1 MKEIVDSIIKY
12 GSTPVLIAALVF
24 IVIWFARYLKDIS
37 DKQQEISQRS
47 EERTSELFKMIKEV
61 GDNTKHIHPVPEE
74 EENRRCNDLVMSLL
88 NCLREKSGANRVSC
102 FIYHNGGYS
111 VTGRSFQKMSMLY
124 EVVDGKT
131 VSVMNSFQN
140 VPRTMFFT
148 LTQKLSEQGCY
159 DISDIEDIKDADAIT
174 YQTFYARGAKAA
186 YCGVIKDSRK
196 NILGFIVVEY
206 TVDKCNDEKKTKDLI
221 KHKVSKISA
230 ALEVDPEA
238 PLNQGG
244 KK

>member
-1 MKEIVDSIIKY
+1 MKEIVDSIIEY

-37 DKQQEISQRS
+37 DKQQEASQRS
-47 EERTSELFKMIKEV
+47 EERTTELFKMIKEV
-61 GDNTKHIHPVPEE
+61 GDNTKHTHPVPEE
-74 EENRRCNDLVMSLL
+74 EENRRCNDLVMSSL

-131 VSVMNSFQN
+131 ISVMNSFQN

-148 LTQKLSEQGCY
+148 LTQKLSEQGRY
-159 DISDIEDIKDADAIT
+159 DISDIEDIKETDAIT

-206 TVDKCNDEKKTKDLI
+206 TVDKCDDEEKTKNLI
-221 KHKVSKISA
+221 KNKVEKISA
-230 ALEVDPEA
+230 ALEVNPEA

>member
-12 GSTPVLIAALVF
+12 GSTPVLIAALIFV
-24 IVIWFARYLKDIS
+24 VICFARYLKDIS
-37 DKQQEISQRS
+37 VKQQEASQRS
-47 EERTSELFKMIKEV
+47 EERATELFKMIKEV
-61 GDNTKHIHPVPEE
+61 GDNTKHTHPVPEE

>member
-61 GDNTKHIHPVPEE
+61 GDNTKHTHPVPEE

-186 YCGVIKDSRK
+186 YCGVIKDSKK

-221 KHKVSKISA
+221 KHKVEKISA
-230 ALEVDPEA
+230 ALEVNPEA

>member
-24 IVIWFARYLKDIS
+24 VVIWFARYLKDIS
-37 DKQQEISQRS
+37 DKQQEASQMS
-47 EERTSELFKMIKEV
+47 EKRITKLFEMIKEV
-61 GDNTKHIHPVPEE
+61 GDNTKHTHPVPEE

-159 DISDIEDIKDADAIT
+159 DIRDIEDIKDADAIT

-221 KHKVSKISA
+221 KNKVSKISA
-230 ALEVDPEA
+230 ALEVNPEA

>member
-159 DISDIEDIKDADAIT
+159 DISNIEDIKDADAIT

-206 TVDKCNDEKKTKDLI
+206 TVDKCDDEEKTKNLI
-221 KHKVSKISA
+221 KNKVSKISA

>member
-61 GDNTKHIHPVPEE
+61 GDNTKHTHPVPEE

-159 DISDIEDIKDADAIT
+159 DISNIEDIKDADAIT

-206 TVDKCNDEKKTKDLI
+206 TVDKCDDEEKTKNLI
-221 KHKVSKISA
+221 KNKVSKISA

>member
-1 MKEIVDSIIKY
+1 MREIVDAIIKY
-12 GSTPVLIAALVF
+12 GSTPVLIAALIF
-24 IVIWFARYLKDIS
+24 IIVWFAKCFRDIS
-37 DKQQEISQRS
+37 EKQQIISQKS
-47 EERTSELFKMIKEV
+47 EERTTELFKMMKEV
-61 GDNTKHIHPVPEE
+61 GDNTKHTHPGPEE

-88 NCLREKSGANRVSC
+88 NCLREESGANRVSC

-159 DISDIEDIKDADAIT
+159 DIRDIEDIKDADAIT

-206 TVDKCNDEKKTKDLI
+206 TADKCNDEKKTKDLI
-221 KHKVSKISA
+221 KYKVSKISA
-230 ALEVDPEA
+230 ALEINPEA

>member
-1 MKEIVDSIIKY
+1 MMEVVDAIIKY

-37 DKQQEISQRS
+37 EKQQEASQRS
-47 EERTSELFKMIKEV
+47 EERATEFLRTIKEV
-61 GDNTKHIHPVPEE
+61 EDNTKHTHPGPEE

-131 VSVMNSFQN
+131 LSVMNSFQN

-159 DISDIEDIKDADAIT
+159 DISNIEDIKDADAIT

-186 YCGVIKDSRK
+186 YCGVIKDSKK

-206 TVDKCNDEKKTKDLI
+206 TVDKCNDEEQTKNLI
-221 KHKVSKISA
+221 RSKINKISA
-230 ALEVDPEA
+230 ALEVKPDA

-244 KK
+244 KE

>member
-1 MKEIVDSIIKY
+1 MMEVVDAIIKY

-24 IVIWFARYLKDIS
+24 IVIWFAKYLKDIN
-37 DKQQEISQRS
+37 KRQQEISQKS
-47 EERTSELFKMIKEV
+47 EERATEVLKMIQEV
-61 GDNTKHIHPVPEE
+61 GMNTKHTHPGPEE
-74 EENRRCNDLVMSLL
+74 EENRRCNALVMSLL

-131 VSVMNSFQN
+131 LSVMNSFQN

-159 DISDIEDIKDADAIT
+159 DISNIEDIKDADAIT
-174 YQTFYARGAKAA
+174 YQTFYARGARAA
-186 YCGVIKDSRK
+186 YCGVIKDSKK

-206 TVDKCNDEKKTKDLI
+206 TVDKCNDEEQTKNLI
-221 KHKVSKISA
+221 RNKINKISA
-230 ALEVDPEA
+230 ALEVNPDA

>member
-12 GSTPVLIAALVF
+12 GSTPVLIAVLIF
-24 IVIWFARYLKDIS
+24 IIIWFAKYLKDIS
-37 DKQQEISQRS
+37 ERQQEASQKS
-47 EERTSELFKMIKEV
+47 EERATEFLKMIQEV
-61 GDNTKHIHPVPEE
+61 GENTKHIHPGPEE
-74 EENRRCNDLVMSLL
+74 EENRRCNALVMNLL

-148 LTQKLSEQGCY
+148 LTQKLSEQGRY
-159 DISDIEDIKDADAIT
+159 DISDIEDIKETDAIT

-206 TVDKCNDEKKTKDLI
+206 TVDKCDDEEKTKNLI
-221 KHKVSKISA
+221 KNKVEKISA
-230 ALEVDPEA
+230 ALEVNPKA

>member
-24 IVIWFARYLKDIS
+24 IIIWFARCFKDVS
-37 DKQQEISQRS
+37 EKQQIISQKS
-47 EERTSELFKMIKEV
+47 EERITELFKMMKEV
-61 GDNTKHIHPVPEE
+61 GDNTKHTHPGPEE

-88 NCLREKSGANRVSC
+88 NCLREESGANRVSC

-148 LTQKLSEQGCY
+148 LTQKLSERGCY
-159 DISDIEDIKDADAIT
+159 DISNIEDIKDADAIT

-206 TVDKCNDEKKTKDLI
+206 TADKCNDEKKTKDLI
-221 KHKVSKISA
+221 KYKVSKISA
-230 ALEVDPEA
+230 ALEVNPEA

>member
-61 GDNTKHIHPVPEE
+61 GDNTKHTHPVPEE

-111 VTGRSFQKMSMLY
+111 VTGRSFQKMSMIY

-186 YCGVIKDSRK
+186 YCGVIRDSRK

-206 TVDKCNDEKKTKDLI
+206 TADKCNDEEKTKDLI
-221 KHKVSKISA
+221 KNKVSKISA
-230 ALEVDPEA
+230 ALEVNPEA

>member
-1 MKEIVDSIIKY
+1 MMEIVDAIIKY
-12 GSTPVLIAALVF
+12 GSTPVLIAVLIF
-24 IVIWFARYLKDIS
+24 IIIWFAKYLKSIS
-37 DKQQEISQRS
+37 ERQQEISQKS
-47 EERTSELFKMIKEV
+47 EERTTELLKMIQEAR
-61 GDNTKHIHPVPEE
+61 DNTKHTHPGPEE
-74 EENRRCNDLVMSLL
+74 DENRRCNELIMNLL

-159 DISDIEDIKDADAIT
+159 DISNIEDIKDADAIT

-186 YCGVIKDSRK
+186 YCGEIRDSKR
-196 NILGFIVVEY
+196 NVLGFIVVEY
-206 TVDKCNDEKKTKDLI
+206 TVDKCSDEKKTKDLI
-221 KHKVSKISA
+221 KNKVGKISA
-230 ALEVDPEA
+230 ALEVDPPA
-238 PLNQGG
+238 PLKQGG
-244 KK
+244 NK

>member
-1 MKEIVDSIIKY
+1 MKEIVDAIIKY
-12 GSTPVLIAALVF
+12 GSTPVLIAALIF
-24 IVIWFARYLKDIS
+24 IVIGFARYLKDMS
-37 DKQQEISQRS
+37 EKQQEASQMS
-47 EERTSELFKMIKEV
+47 EKRITKLFEMIKEV
-61 GDNTKHIHPVPEE
+61 GDNTKHTHPVPEE

-88 NCLREKSGANRVSC
+88 NCVREKSGANRVSC

-159 DISDIEDIKDADAIT
+159 DIRDIEDIKDADAIT

-221 KHKVSKISA
+221 KNKVSKISA

>member
-1 MKEIVDSIIKY
+1 MMEVVDAIIKY

-24 IVIWFARYLKDIS
+24 IVIWFAKYLKDIS
-37 DKQQEISQRS
+37 KRQQEISQKS
-47 EERTSELFKMIKEV
+47 EERTTEVLKIIQEV
-61 GDNTKHIHPVPEE
+61 GMNTKHTHPGPEE
-74 EENRRCNDLVMSLL
+74 EENRRCNALVMSLL

-159 DISDIEDIKDADAIT
+159 DISNIEDIKDADAIT

-186 YCGVIKDSRK
+186 YCGVIKDSKK

-206 TVDKCNDEKKTKDLI
+206 TVDKCNDEEQTKNLI
-221 KHKVSKISA
+221 RNKINKISA
-230 ALEVDPEA
+230 ALEVNPDA

>member
-1 MKEIVDSIIKY
+1 MMEIVDAIIKY
-12 GSTPVLIAALVF
+12 GSTPVLIAVLIF
-24 IVIWFARYLKDIS
+24 IIIWFAKYLKSIS
-37 DKQQEISQRS
+37 ERQQEISQKS
-47 EERTSELFKMIKEV
+47 EERTAELLKIIQEAR
-61 GDNTKHIHPVPEE
+61 DNTKHTHPGSEE
-74 EENRRCNDLVMSLL
+74 EENRRCNDLIMSLL

-102 FIYHNGGYS
+102 FVYHNGGYS

-159 DISDIEDIKDADAIT
+159 DISNIEDIKDIDAIT

-186 YCGVIKDSRK
+186 YCGVIKDSKK

-206 TVDKCNDEKKTKDLI
+206 TVDKCSDEKKTKDLI
-221 KHKVSKISA
+221 KNKVNKISA
-230 ALEVDPEA
+230 VMEVDPPT
-238 PLNQGG
+238 PLKQGG
-244 KK
+244 NK

>member
-12 GSTPVLIAALVF
+12 GSTPVLIAVLIF
-24 IVIWFARYLKDIS
+24 IIIWFAKYLKDIS
-37 DKQQEISQRS
+37 EKQQEVSQRS
-47 EERTSELFKMIKEV
+47 EERAAEFLKLIKEV
-61 GDNTKHIHPVPEE
+61 EDNTKHTHPEPEE
-74 EENRRCNDLVMSLL
+74 EENRRCNDLVMNLL

-159 DISDIEDIKDADAIT
+159 DISDIEDIKDTDAIT

-186 YCGVIKDSRK
+186 YCGVIRDSRK

-206 TVDKCNDEKKTKDLI
+206 TADKCNDEKKTKDLI
-221 KHKVSKISA
+221 KNKVSKISA
-230 ALEVDPEA
+230 ALEVNPEA

>member
-1 MKEIVDSIIKY
+1 MMEVVDAIVKY
-12 GSTPVLIAALVF
+12 GSTPVLIAALIF

-37 DKQQEISQRS
+37 KRQQEISQKS
-47 EERTSELFKMIKEV
+47 EERTTELFKMMKEV
-61 GDNTKHIHPVPEE
+61 GDNTKHTHPGPEE
-74 EENRRCNDLVMSLL
+74 EENRRCNDLVMNLL
-88 NCLREKSGANRVSC
+88 NCLREESGANRVSC

-159 DISDIEDIKDADAIT
+159 DIGNIEDIKDADAIT

-206 TVDKCNDEKKTKDLI
+206 TADKCNDEKKTKDLI
-221 KHKVSKISA
+221 KYKVNKISA
-230 ALEVDPEA
+230 ALEVNPEA

>member
-24 IVIWFARYLKDIS
+24 IVIGFARCLKDIS
-37 DKQQEISQRS
+37 DKQQESSQMS
-47 EERTSELFKMIKEV
+47 EKRITKLFEMIKEV
-61 GDNTKHIHPVPEE
+61 GDNTKHTHPVPEE

-159 DISDIEDIKDADAIT
+159 DISNIEDIKDADAIT

-221 KHKVSKISA
+221 KNKVSKISA

>member
-37 DKQQEISQRS
+37 DKQQEISPRS

-61 GDNTKHIHPVPEE
+61 GDNTKHTHPVPEE

>member
-1 MKEIVDSIIKY
+1 MMEVVDAIVKY

-24 IVIWFARYLKDIS
+24 IVFWFAKYLKDIN
-37 DKQQEISQRS
+37 KRQQEISQKS
-47 EERTSELFKMIKEV
+47 EERTTEVLKMIQEV
-61 GDNTKHIHPVPEE
+61 GMNTKHTHPGPEE
-74 EENRRCNDLVMSLL
+74 EENRRCNALVMSLL

-131 VSVMNSFQN
+131 LSVMNSFQN

-159 DISDIEDIKDADAIT
+159 DISNIEDIKDADAIT

-186 YCGVIKDSRK
+186 YCGVIKDSKK

-206 TVDKCNDEKKTKDLI
+206 TVDKCNDEEQTKNLI
-221 KHKVSKISA
+221 RNKINKISA
-230 ALEVDPEA
+230 ALEVNPDA

>member
-61 GDNTKHIHPVPEE
+61 GDNTKHTHPVPEE

>member
-61 GDNTKHIHPVPEE
+61 GDNTKHTHPVPEE

-159 DISDIEDIKDADAIT
+159 DIRDIEDIKDADAIT

-186 YCGVIKDSRK
+186 YCGVIKDSRR

-221 KHKVSKISA
+221 KHKVGKISA

>member
-1 MKEIVDSIIKY
+1 MREIVDAIIKY
-12 GSTPVLIAALVF
+12 GSTPVLIAALIF
-24 IVIWFARYLKDIS
+24 IIVWFAKCFRDIS
-37 DKQQEISQRS
+37 EKQQIISQKS
-47 EERTSELFKMIKEV
+47 EERTTELFKMMKEV
-61 GDNTKHIHPVPEE
+61 GDNTKHTHPGPEE

-88 NCLREKSGANRVSC
+88 NCLREESGASC

-159 DISDIEDIKDADAIT
+159 DIRDIEDIKDADAIT

-206 TVDKCNDEKKTKDLI
+206 TADKCNDEKKTKDLI
-221 KHKVSKISA
+221 KYKVSKISA
-230 ALEVDPEA
+230 ALEINPEA

>member
-159 DISDIEDIKDADAIT
+159 DISNIEDIKDADAIT

-206 TVDKCNDEKKTKDLI
+206 TVDKCDDEEKTKNLI
-221 KHKVSKISA
+221 KNKVSKISA

-244 KK
+244 KT

>member
-1 MKEIVDSIIKY
+1 MEEIVDSIIKY

-159 DISDIEDIKDADAIT
+159 DISNIEDIKDADAIT

-206 TVDKCNDEKKTKDLI
+206 TVDKCDDEEKTKNLI
-221 KHKVSKISA
+221 KNKVSKISA

>member
-159 DISDIEDIKDADAIT
+159 DISNIEDIKDADAIT

-186 YCGVIKDSRK
+186 YCGVIRDSRK

-206 TVDKCNDEKKTKDLI
+206 TADKCNDEKKTKDLI
-221 KHKVSKISA
+221 KNKVSKISA
-230 ALEVDPEA
+230 ALEVNPEA

>member
-1 MKEIVDSIIKY
+1 MQEVVDSIIKY
-12 GSTPVLIAALVF
+12 GSTPVLIAALIF

-37 DKQQEISQRS
+37 EKQQETSQKS
-47 EERTSELFKMIKEV
+47 EERATEFLKMIQEV
-61 GDNTKHIHPVPEE
+61 GANTKHTHPGPEE
-74 EENRRCNDLVMSLL
+74 EENRRCNALVMSLL

-148 LTQKLSEQGCY
+148 LTQKLSEQGRY
-159 DISDIEDIKDADAIT
+159 DISDIEDIKEADAIT
-174 YQTFYARGAKAA
+174 YQTFYARGARAA

-206 TVDKCNDEKKTKDLI
+206 TVDKCDDEEKTKDLI
-221 KHKVSKISA
+221 RNKIGKISA
-230 ALEVDPEA
+230 ALEVNPDA

>member
-12 GSTPVLIAALVF
+12 GSTPVLIAALIF

-37 DKQQEISQRS
+37 EKQQETSQKS
-47 EERTSELFKMIKEV
+47 EERATEFLKMIQEV
-61 GDNTKHIHPVPEE
+61 GENTKHTHPGSEE
-74 EENRRCNDLVMSLL
+74 EENRRCNALVMNLL

-148 LTQKLSEQGCY
+148 LTQKLSEQGRY
-159 DISDIEDIKDADAIT
+159 DISDIEDIKETDAIT

-206 TVDKCNDEKKTKDLI
+206 TVDKCDDEEKTKNLI
-221 KHKVSKISA
+221 KNKVEKISA
-230 ALEVDPEA
+230 ALEVNPKA

>member
-1 MKEIVDSIIKY
+1 
-12 GSTPVLIAALVF
+12 
-24 IVIWFARYLKDIS
+24 
-37 DKQQEISQRS
+37 
-47 EERTSELFKMIKEV
+47 
-61 GDNTKHIHPVPEE
+61 
-74 EENRRCNDLVMSLL
+74 MSLL

-186 YCGVIKDSRK
+186 YCGVIKDSKK

-221 KHKVSKISA
+221 KHKVEKISA
-230 ALEVDPEA
+230 ALEINPEA

>member
-1 MKEIVDSIIKY
+1 MQDIIDAIIKY
-12 GSTPVLIAALVF
+12 GSTPVLIAALIF
-24 IVIWFARYLKDIS
+24 IIIWFARYLKDIS
-37 DKQQEISQRS
+37 KQQQETSQKS
-47 EERTSELFKMIKEV
+47 EERTTEILKIIQEV
-61 GDNTKHIHPVPEE
+61 GENTKHTHSGPEE
-74 EENRRCNDLVMSLL
+74 EENRRCNNLVMNLL
-88 NCLREKSGANRVSC
+88 HCLREKSGANRVSC

-186 YCGVIKDSRK
+186 YCGVIKDSKK
-196 NILGFIVVEY
+196 NVLGFIVVEY
-206 TVDKCNDEKKTKDLI
+206 TVDKCSDEKKTKDLI
-221 KHKVSKISA
+221 KNKVDKISA
-230 ALEVDPEA
+230 ALEVDPDA

>member
-12 GSTPVLIAALVF
+12 GSTPVLIAVLIF
-24 IVIWFARYLKDIS
+24 IIIWFAKYLKDIS
-37 DKQQEISQRS
+37 EKQQEVSQRS
-47 EERTSELFKMIKEV
+47 EERAAEFLKLIKEV
-61 GDNTKHIHPVPEE
+61 EDNTKHTHPGPEE
-74 EENRRCNDLVMSLL
+74 EENRRCNDLVMNLL

-159 DISDIEDIKDADAIT
+159 DISNIEDIKDADAIT
-174 YQTFYARGAKAA
+174 YQAFYARGANAA
-186 YCGVIKDSRK
+186 YCGVIRDSRK

-206 TVDKCNDEKKTKDLI
+206 TADKCNDEKKTKDLI
-221 KHKVSKISA
+221 KNKVSKISA
-230 ALEVDPEA
+230 ALEVNPEA

>member
-1 MKEIVDSIIKY
+1 MMEIVDAIIKY
-12 GSTPVLIAALVF
+12 GSTPVLIAVLIF
-24 IVIWFARYLKDIS
+24 IIIWFAKYLKSIS
-37 DKQQEISQRS
+37 ERQQEISQKS
-47 EERTSELFKMIKEV
+47 EERTAELLKIIQEAR
-61 GDNTKHIHPVPEE
+61 DNTKHTHPGPEE
-74 EENRRCNDLVMSLL
+74 EENRRCNDLVMNLL

-159 DISDIEDIKDADAIT
+159 DISDIENIKDADAIT
-174 YQTFYARGAKAA
+174 YQTFYARGARAA
-186 YCGVIKDSRK
+186 YCGVIKDSKK

-206 TVDKCNDEKKTKDLI
+206 TVDECSDEKKTKDLI
-221 KHKVSKISA
+221 KSKVNKISA
-230 ALEVDPEA
+230 VLEVDPPA
-238 PLNQGG
+238 PLKQGG
-244 KK
+244 KN

>member
-47 EERTSELFKMIKEV
+47 EERTSELLKMIKEV
-61 GDNTKHIHPVPEE
+61 GDNTKHTHPVPEE

-206 TVDKCNDEKKTKDLI
+206 TVDKCDDEEKTKNLI
-221 KHKVSKISA
+221 KNKVKKISA
-230 ALEVDPEA
+230 ALVVNPEA

>member
-1 MKEIVDSIIKY
+1 MMEVVDAIVKY

-24 IVIWFARYLKDIS
+24 IVFWFAKYLKDIS
-37 DKQQEISQRS
+37 KRQQEISQKS
-47 EERTSELFKMIKEV
+47 EERTTEVLKIIQEV
-61 GDNTKHIHPVPEE
+61 GMNTKHTHPGPEE
-74 EENRRCNDLVMSLL
+74 EENRRCNALVMSLL

-159 DISDIEDIKDADAIT
+159 DISNIEDIKDADAIT

-186 YCGVIKDSRK
+186 YCGVIKDSNK

-206 TVDKCNDEKKTKDLI
+206 TVDKCNDEEQTKNLI
-221 KHKVSKISA
+221 RSKINKISA
-230 ALEVDPEA
+230 ALEVNPDA

>member
-1 MKEIVDSIIKY
+1 MEEIVDSIIKY

-148 LTQKLSEQGCY
+148 LTQKLSEQGRY
-159 DISDIEDIKDADAIT
+159 DISDIEDIKETDAIT

-206 TVDKCNDEKKTKDLI
+206 TVDKCDDEEKTKNLI
-221 KHKVSKISA
+221 KNKVSKISA

>member
-1 MKEIVDSIIKY
+1 MMEVVDAIIKY

-24 IVIWFARYLKDIS
+24 IVIWFAKYLKDIN
-37 DKQQEISQRS
+37 KRQQEISQKS
-47 EERTSELFKMIKEV
+47 EERTTEVLKMIQEV
-61 GDNTKHIHPVPEE
+61 GMNTKHTHPGPEE
-74 EENRRCNDLVMSLL
+74 EENRRCNALVMSLL

-131 VSVMNSFQN
+131 LSVMNSFQN

-159 DISDIEDIKDADAIT
+159 DISNIEDIKDADAIT

-186 YCGVIKDSRK
+186 YCGVIKDSKK

-206 TVDKCNDEKKTKDLI
+206 TVDKCNDEEQTKNLI
-221 KHKVSKISA
+221 RNKINKISA
-230 ALEVDPEA
+230 ALEVNPDA